1 MDQIDCKATGRG
13 EDIVERYCQLFQIW
27 IEEDENP
34 TCQKLIE
41 ALRSLKKCGL
51 AKMVKKIVTNK
62 EDSKSL
68 LQCAIYI
75 ALPSL

>member
-34 TCQKLIE
+34 ETE
-41 ALRSLKKCGL
+41 
-51 AKMVKKIVTNK
+51 VV
-62 EDSKSL
+62 EEE
-68 LQCAIYI
+68 
-75 ALPSL
+75 